1 MPNEVFA
8 KIFEVIVARTW
19 MVSIV
24 QTSARK
30 LKIISPKSSN
40 DNTSWPEI
48 VWLLSFIF
56 GSLKKRD
63 ACSFDWF
70 FDFDSVFISIRFRFR
85 RSPKSSVRD
94 AIVDYLFRI
103 AFVCFHLR
111 FVEVR
116 SRSNERLKL
125 RLKIKFRVR
134 SAGHEN
140 SNREGWRFRTAV
152 KLNGFR
158 CNTTGSLETMASD
171 KLRDY
176 SKGLMASPQRSEKV
190 GFKFM
195 VKWWKSLLKFNDKNY
210 FCSRSKFKNKLSNVF
225 VFEASEF
232 LTRREFPRYSHTPP
246 ETNVAEK

>member
-30 LKIISPKSSN
+30 LRIISPKSSN
-40 DNTSWPEI
+40 DNTSWPKI

-56 GSLKKRD
+56 GSLTKRG

-70 FDFDSVFISIRFRFR
+70 FDFDSVFISIWFRFR

-116 SRSNERLKL
+116 SSSNERLKL

-158 CNTTGSLETMASD
+158 RNTTGSLETMGLINWEIIQRVWWHLRRSGRRDDSSSCWSD
-171 KLRDY
+171 ESRYWNLMTRIISARDQSLKINFPMFLY
-176 SKGLMASPQRSEKV
+176 SKQVS
-190 GFKFM
+190 F
-195 VKWWKSLLKFNDKNY
+195 
-210 FCSRSKFKNKLSNVF
+210 
-225 VFEASEF
+225 
-232 LTRREFPRYSHTPP
+232 
-246 ETNVAEK
+246 